1 MLASSPGP
9 CAAARSRGGRERP
22 PYNTRQTGGG
32 TGNGRP
38 PLLCCRPPTG
48 ALWGGRFRPPQTR
61 LPPQTSPAG
70 VNARREDL
78 RHPGRVLARQGAAP
92 LRRLGRHLPLQG
104 RLYRRQSPQSLP
116 CKGRWM
122 RRKAQTEGCI
132 AGLRQKYPARPGRTL
147 PCLRRGRCLHRPG
160 NPAVA
165 QGPRGGRNRP
175 PYIAAGSGQQ
185 RTNASRPSGP
195 PEGRCKHRPL
205 RRGAASAGR
214 AAACRSQSRRP
225 YALHCRAGVHAR
237 RGGLGRGDAVVLRK
251 RRTARPGRAAANR
264 EGIGKGWERHP
275 QAAADK
281 PSAVTPA
288 GSKFRW

>member
-1 MLASSPGP
+1 MPVSGGNILQGPAGP
-9 CAAARSRGGRERP
+9 CPAPVGDDARIVPETLRWREAPAAGEIARPTKP
-22 PYNTRQTGGG
+22 PRVGSNAQTPAIRQ
-32 TGNGRP
+32 
-38 PLLCCRPPTG
+38 
-48 ALWGGRFRPPQTR
+48 
-61 LPPQTSPAG
+61 
-70 VNARREDL
+70 ARRGAWCQP
-78 RHPGRVLARQGAAP
+78 RRILARQGAAP

-132 AGLRQKYPARPGRTL
+132 AGLRRKYPARFGRTL

-160 NPAVA
+160 NLAMPQDPRRRAKSPALHCGHKQVPA
-165 QGPRGGRNRP
+165 RKRQPSARPAGGPM
-175 PYIAAGSGQQ
+175 Q
-185 RTNASRPSGP
+185 ASAPT
-195 PEGRCKHRPL
+195 K
-205 RRGAASAGR
+205 AASAGR

-237 RGGLGRGDAVVLRK
+237 WGGLGRGDAVVLRK
-251 RRTARPGRAAANR
+251 RRTARPGRSEAAR
-264 EGIGKGWERHP
+264 KGIGKGWEP
-275 QAAADK
+275 APTGPAADK